1 MLSMRNKKRKM
12 KTKYKITLIIFSII
26 LLGLIVF
33 LFCYNDEKTHTLK
46 RYYSDSKETF
56 TVEYIV
62 RDGDTILQGKSFRY
76 NEKGIKTSDCNFV
89 NNVLKGK
96 CVYYYDNGKIES
108 IEYIVDNKR
117 KAEILFYSPNGA
129 IEKYAFF
136 SKYKEPIFL
145 ISYDEKGPTK
155 YEGPTIES
163 IYHGKLNSKKQRN
176 IEDNQYFKI
185 GDTLIHQYIVAN
197 IPNAKRSF
205 KIETI
210 GIDNAKVKR
219 KITAKPPT
227 TIEVKEILTQKG
239 KNTIRAV
246 VKYEFKD
253 NIVPPIN
260 DTLSFDVEVH

>member
-1 MLSMRNKKRKM
+1 MFSIHNKKRKM
-12 KTKYKITLIIFSII
+12 KTKYKITLIVFSII
-26 LLGLIVF
+26 LLVLIVF

-46 RYYSDSKETF
+46 RYYPDSKETF

-76 NEKGIKTSDCNFV
+76 NEKGNKISESNFI
-89 NNVLKGK
+89 NNVIKGK
-96 CVYYYDNGKIES
+96 CIYYYNNGKIES
-108 IEYIVDNKR
+108 IEYIIDNEK
-117 KAEILFYSPNGA
+117 KAEILWNYPTGK

-136 SKYKEPIFL
+136 SRYKEPIFL

-163 IYHGKLNSKKQRN
+163 VYHGKLNSKKKHN
-176 IEDNQYFKI
+176 IENNQYFKV
-185 GDTLIHQYIVAN
+185 GDTLIHQYLVAN
-197 IPNAKRSF
+197 IPKAKRSF
-205 KIETI
+205 KIENI

-219 KITAKPPT
+219 TITSKPPT
-227 TIEVKEILTQKG
+227 TIEVKEILTTKG

>member
-1 MLSMRNKKRKM
+1 MNN
-12 KTKYKITLIIFSII
+12 KYKITLIVFSVI
-26 LLGLIVF
+26 LLGLIIF
-33 LFCYNDEKTHTLK
+33 LLCFKDEKVHTLK
-46 RYYSDSKETF
+46 KYYPDSKETLTF
-56 TVEYIV
+56 EYII
-62 RDGDTILQGKSFRY
+62 RNGDTIAQGKSIIY
-76 NEKGIKTSDCNFV
+76 NEKGSKISEASYV

-96 CVYYYDNGKIES
+96 RIHYYDNGKIES
-108 IEYIVDNKR
+108 IEYIIDNEK

-176 IEDNQYFKI
+176 IEENQYFKV

-205 KIETI
+205 KIENI
-210 GIDNAKVKR
+210 SIDNAKVKR
-219 KITAKPPT
+219 TITAKPPT
-227 TIEVKEILTQKG
+227 TIEVKEILTTKG
-239 KNTIRAV
+239 KNTIRTV

-253 NIVPPIN
+253 NIMPAIN

>member
-1 MLSMRNKKRKM
+1 M
-12 KTKYKITLIIFSII
+12 TLITFFVI
-26 LLGLIVF
+26 LLGLMVF
-33 LFCYNDEKTHTLK
+33 LFCFNDGKVHTLK
-46 RYYSDSKETF
+46 RYYPDSKETY
-56 TVEYIV
+56 VHEYII
-62 RDGDTILQGKSFRY
+62 RNGDTILQGKVNVF
-76 NEKGIKTSDCNFV
+76 NVKGIKVAEGNLI
-89 NNVLKGK
+89 NNVPKGK
-96 CVYYYDNGKIES
+96 FIYYYESGKIES
-108 IEYIVDNKR
+108 IKYVIDSKRNAEYFWN
-117 KAEILFYSPNGA
+117 YPNGK

-155 YEGPTIES
+155 YDGHTIES

-176 IEDNQYFKI
+176 IEDNQYFKV

-205 KIETI
+205 EVESI

-219 KITAKPPT
+219 TITAKPPT
-227 TIEVKEILTQKG
+227 TIEVKEILTKKG

-253 NIVPPIN
+253 NIMPAIN
-260 DTLSFDVEVH
+260 NTLSFDVEVH